1 MKEKVQKTQGRVRGR
16 IPEYGF
22 KAGTTNQFRY
32 GIAGGMA
39 RHCLWKEGTLYA
51 LMKQA
56 CEDMENGES
65 DVGAI
70 YKFGVTSDSASIKK
84 VYKCNDSGN
93 AEGKQRTGRFYG
105 FPDK

>member
-1 MKEKVQKTQGRVRGR
+1 MRGR

-22 KAGTTNQFRY
+22 KAGTTNNSGMVLRE
-32 GIAGGMA
+32 AMA
-39 RHCLWKEGTLYA
+39 RHCYGKEGTLYA

-70 YKFGVTSDSASIKK
+70 YKIWSYIRFG
-84 VYKCNDSGN
+84 
-93 AEGKQRTGRFYG
+93 
-105 FPDK
+105 